1 MKISWHSK
9 AVEDLRE
16 NISHMAQEKPQNAL
30 LVLKSL
36 TRLCD
41 SLEHKPYKY
50 PMEPVYNAEN
60 IRFVTKWSFK
70 IIYRVEEDQIYIL
83 RVFNIYQNPNSVFEL
98 SLPFKNF

>member
-16 NISHMAQEKPQNAL
+16 NVGHMAQRKPQNAL
-30 LVLKSL
+30 LILKTL

-41 SLEHKPYKY
+41 SLGHAPYKY
-50 PMEPVYNAEN
+50 PMEPVYNSEN

-70 IIYRVEEDQIYIL
+70 IIYRVEADQIYIL
-83 RVFNIYQNPNSVFEL
+83 RLFNIYQNQNSVFEL
-98 SLPFKNF
+98 SLPFKQF